1 MIAFAA
7 GVAVFSPLLTHYVE
21 SDAFRTGME
30 QETAKGLHF
39 PRARYGPI
47 RRTGAVTAQSESLEA
62 DNGVKAM
69 KSLVAHDIAVK
80 FDPWGMFLR
89 QWRFDDVHVES
100 GEVEI
105 QIYEAHPEAVPPK
118 PWFAI

>member
-39 PRARYGPI
+39 PWARYGPI
-47 RRTGAVTAQSESLEA
+47 RRTGAVTAQSESLET
-62 DNGVKAM
+62 DN
-69 KSLVAHDIAVK
+69 
-80 FDPWGMFLR
+80 
-89 QWRFDDVHVES
+89 
-100 GEVEI
+100 
-105 QIYEAHPEAVPPK
+105 
-118 PWFAI
+118 